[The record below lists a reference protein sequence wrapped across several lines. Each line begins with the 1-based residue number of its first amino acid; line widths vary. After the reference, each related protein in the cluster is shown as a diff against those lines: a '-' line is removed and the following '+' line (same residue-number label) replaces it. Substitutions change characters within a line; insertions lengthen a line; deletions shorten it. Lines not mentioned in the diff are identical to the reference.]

1 MLEERIVRLKGDIV
15 SFASLV
21 EKMIENSIEGL
32 VKKNKSLLKEVVD
45 VMEPRA
51 NNCEI
56 DIDEL
61 CITLIARF
69 QPKARELRT
78 IVMILQINKDLERM
92 ADHAVNI
99 AESALFLI
107 DRPQVKPLIDTPR
120 MADISINMLK
130 DSITSFVDENP
141 SLAQSVF
148 ERDNDV
154 DNLGEQIL
162 RELITFMTSDPTTI
176 ERSLHILRIAREL
189 ERIADLSTNMCE
201 DTIFIVQGRVI
212 KHHKE
217 DDTT

>member
-1 MLEERIVRLKGDIV
+1 MLEERIVHLKRDIV

-21 EKMIENSIEGL
+21 EKMIENSIDGL
-32 VKKNKSLLKEVVD
+32 VKKNGSILKEVVD
-45 VMEPRA
+45 VMEARA

-56 DIDEL
+56 DIDEQ

-78 IVMILQINKDLERM
+78 ILMIMQINKDIERM
-92 ADHAVNI
+92 GDHAVNI

-120 MADISINMLK
+120 MAHISINMLK

-141 SLAQSVF
+141 TLAQTVF

-162 RELITFMTSDPTTI
+162 RELITFMTADPSTI

-217 DDTT
+217 SNPS

>member
-32 VKKNKSLLKEVVD
+32 LKKNGPLLKEVVD

-78 IVMILQINKDLERM
+78 ILMILQINKDLERM
-92 ADHAVNI
+92 GDHAVNI

-120 MADISINMLK
+120 MAGISINMLK

-141 SLAQSVF
+141 TLAQSVL
-148 ERDNDV
+148 ERDSDV

-217 DDTT
+217 SDPT

>member
-1 MLEERIVRLKGDIV
+1 MLEERIAHLKRDIV

-21 EKMIENSIEGL
+21 EKMIENSVEGL
-32 VKKNKSLLKEVVD
+32 VKKNRSLLKEVVD

-56 DIDEL
+56 DIDEQ
-61 CITLIARF
+61 CITLIAQY

-78 IVMILQINKDLERM
+78 ILMIMQINKDLERM
-92 ADHAVNI
+92 GDHAVNI
-99 AESALFLI
+99 AESAAFLI
-107 DRPQVKPLIDTPR
+107 ERPQVKPLIDTPR
-120 MADISINMLK
+120 MAQISIKMLK
-130 DSITSFVDENP
+130 DSIASFIDESP
-141 SLAQSVF
+141 ALAQTVF
-148 ERDNDV
+148 ERDEDV

-176 ERSLHILRIAREL
+176 ERSLHILRVAREL

-217 DDTT
+217 GDV

>member
-1 MLEERIVRLKGDIV
+1 MLEERIVHLKRNIV

-21 EKMIENSIEGL
+21 EKMIENSVDGL

-45 VMEPRA
+45 VLEPKA
-51 NNCEI
+51 NDCEI
-56 DIDEL
+56 DIDEQ
-61 CITLIARF
+61 CITLIAQF
-69 QPKARELRT
+69 QPKARVLRT
-78 IVMILQINKDLERM
+78 VLMIMQINKDLERM

-107 DRPQVKPLIDTPR
+107 ERPQVKPLIDTPR
-120 MADISINMLK
+120 MAAISINMLK
-130 DSITSFVDENP
+130 DSITSFIDENP
-141 SLAQSVF
+141 NLAQSVF

-154 DNLGEQIL
+154 DQLGEQIL

-217 DDTT
+217 GDIV

>member
-1 MLEERIVRLKGDIV
+1 MLEERIVHLKRNIV

-21 EKMIENSIEGL
+21 EKMIENSVDGL

-45 VMEPRA
+45 VLEPKA
-51 NNCEI
+51 NDCEI
-56 DIDEL
+56 DIDEQ
-61 CITLIARF
+61 CITLIAQF
-69 QPKARELRT
+69 QPKARVLRT
-78 IVMILQINKDLERM
+78 VLMLMQINKDLERM

-107 DRPQVKPLIDTPR
+107 ERPQVKPLIDTPR
-120 MADISINMLK
+120 MAAISINMLK
-130 DSITSFVDENP
+130 DSITSFIDENP
-141 SLAQSVF
+141 NLAQSVF

-154 DNLGEQIL
+154 DQLGEQIL

-217 DDTT
+217 GDIV

>member
-217 DDTT
+217 DDST

>member
-1 MLEERIVRLKGDIV
+1 MLEERIVHLKRDIV
-15 SFASLV
+15 YFTSLV

-32 VKKNKSLLKEVVD
+32 VKKDGSILNEVVN

-56 DIDEL
+56 DIDEQ
-61 CITLIARF
+61 CITLIAQF
-69 QPKARELRT
+69 QPKARVLRT
-78 IVMILQINKDLERM
+78 VLMIMQINKDLERM

-99 AESALFLI
+99 AESAQFLI

-120 MADISINMLK
+120 MANIAINMLK

-141 SLAQSVF
+141 ALAQSVF

-154 DNLGEQIL
+154 DQLGEQIL
-162 RELITFMTSDPTTI
+162 RELITFMMSDPATI

-201 DTIFIVQGRVI
+201 DTIFIVEGRVI
-212 KHHKE
+212 KHHKKT
-217 DDTT
+217 DPS

>member
-1 MLEERIVRLKGDIV
+1 MLEERIAHLKRDIV

-21 EKMIENSIEGL
+21 EKMIENSVEGL
-32 VKKNKSLLKEVVD
+32 VKKNRSLLKEVVD

-56 DIDEL
+56 DIDEQ
-61 CITLIARF
+61 CITLIAQY

-78 IVMILQINKDLERM
+78 ILMIMQINKDLERM
-92 ADHAVNI
+92 GDHAVNI
-99 AESALFLI
+99 AESAAFLI
-107 DRPQVKPLIDTPR
+107 ERPQVKPLIDTPR
-120 MADISINMLK
+120 MAQISIKMLK
-130 DSITSFVDENP
+130 DSIASFIDESP
-141 SLAQSVF
+141 ALAQTVF
-148 ERDNDV
+148 ERDEDV

-176 ERSLHILRIAREL
+176 ERSLHILRVAREL

-217 DDTT
+217 GDA

>member
-1 MLEERIVRLKGDIV
+1 MLEEGIVHLKRDII

-21 EKMIENSIEGL
+21 EKMIEISIQAL
-32 VKKNKSLLKEVVD
+32 VKKNKSLLNEVVD

-51 NNCEI
+51 NKCEI
-56 DIDEL
+56 DIDEQ
-61 CITLIARF
+61 CITLIAQY

-78 IVMILQINKDLERM
+78 ILMIMQINKDLERM
-92 ADHAVNI
+92 GDHAVNI

-107 DRPQVKPLIDTPR
+107 ERPPVKPLIDTPR
-120 MADISINMLK
+120 MAQISINMLK

-141 SLAQSVF
+141 TLAQSVF
-148 ERDNDV
+148 ERDEDV

-212 KHHKE
+212 KHHKGS
-217 DDTT
+217 DT

>member
-1 MLEERIVRLKGDIV
+1 MLEERIVHLKRDIV

-21 EKMIENSIEGL
+21 EKMIESSVDGL
-32 VKKNKSLLKEVVD
+32 VKKNRSILKEVVD

-56 DIDEL
+56 DIDEQ

-78 IVMILQINKDLERM
+78 ILMIMQINKDIERM
-92 ADHAVNI
+92 GDHAVNI

-107 DRPQVKPLIDTPR
+107 ERPQVKPLIDTPR
-120 MADISINMLK
+120 MAQISINMLK

-141 SLAQSVF
+141 ALAQSVF

-217 DDTT
+217 NDPS

>member
-1 MLEERIVRLKGDIV
+1 MLEERIVHLKRNIV

-21 EKMIENSIEGL
+21 EKMIENSVDGL

-45 VMEPRA
+45 VLEPKA
-51 NNCEI
+51 NDCEI
-56 DIDEL
+56 DIDEQ
-61 CITLIARF
+61 CITLIAQF
-69 QPKARELRT
+69 QPKARVLRT
-78 IVMILQINKDLERM
+78 GLMLMQINKDLERM

-107 DRPQVKPLIDTPR
+107 ERPQVKPLIDTPR
-120 MADISINMLK
+120 MAAISINMLK
-130 DSITSFVDENP
+130 DSITSFIDENP
-141 SLAQSVF
+141 NLAQSVF

-154 DNLGEQIL
+154 DQLGEQIL

-217 DDTT
+217 GDIV

>member
-1 MLEERIVRLKGDIV
+1 MLEERIVHLKRDIV

-21 EKMIENSIEGL
+21 EKMIENSIDGL
-32 VKKNKSLLKEVVD
+32 VKKNRSLLKEVVD

-51 NNCEI
+51 NACEI
-56 DIDEL
+56 DIDEQ
-61 CITLIARF
+61 CITVIAQF
-69 QPKARELRT
+69 QPKARVLRT
-78 IVMILQINKDLERM
+78 VLMIMQINKDLERM
-92 ADHAVNI
+92 GDHAVNI
-99 AESALFLI
+99 AESAQFLI

-120 MADISINMLK
+120 MAGLSINMLK
-130 DSITSFVDENP
+130 DSITSFIDENP
-141 SLAQSVF
+141 TLAQSVF

-154 DNLGEQIL
+154 DQLGEQIL

-201 DTIFIVQGRVI
+201 DTIFMVQGRVI

-217 DDTT
+217 TDIV